1 LRAAASVGDCCTPF
15 QGAAVPTVSCRFLLP
30 ALLIVGLSGCGG
42 GGSSAAT
49 TQQPQRR
56 GFVFNNP
63 KVAACL
69 KQQGVQVPS
78 RPRGQFGRPP
88 AGQAPRRRPPGGS
101 ARFQKLRE
109 ALQKCGATPPRF
121 RGPTTTTTTPS

>member
-1 LRAAASVGDCCTPF
+1 
-15 QGAAVPTVSCRFLLP
+15 VPTVSCRTLLP
-30 ALLIVGLSGCGG
+30 ALLIVGLAGCGG

-49 TQQPQRR
+49 TQQQQRR

-69 KQQGVQVPS
+69 EQQGVQVPS
-78 RPRGQFGRPP
+78 RPRGQFRRPP

-101 ARFQKLRE
+101 ARFQKLRR
-109 ALQKCGATPPRF
+109 ALAKCGVNPPAF
-121 RGPTTTTTTPS
+121 RRPTTTSTTPS